1 MGGKHRCTEKKARA
15 ASTEK
20 ARAVRHVRRR
30 GCTRQLMASVRS
42 ERLVSVPR
50 VRRSTVPLASETLR
64 DDETRDFGGGG
75 GASSVIRAAG
85 AASIASGLAR
95 LARRDQ
101 ATAHARPASPVLQ
114 PAYSKVV
121 VLSPPSAPAQAN
133 RDAHKLERREVWKP
147 GARCPA
153 RGRAACV
160 HSCGGTATN
169 GNEGFVSRVVRTGP
183 SRFTGVSP
191 DLVLSRPTTAY
202 QDQKPGTS
210 GLRKKTK
217 VFMQKDYLANFTQSV
232 FDCLPDDEKKGGTLL
247 VSGDGR
253 YFTHEAIYEICSIAA
268 GNGVG
273 RVWIGQNGLAS
284 TPACSA
290 IIRNREN
297 GVCFGGFLLTAS
309 HNPGGIDEDFG
320 VKYDTG
326 NGAPGQERLMNEVC
340 QKSKTIIS
348 IKYAQLPK
356 FALDKVG
363 VQVDLNGAFQVEII
377 DPIVDWLELMKE
389 CFHFPAIKRL
399 LALPYFN
406 FVYDA
411 MHGVSGPYAEK
422 LFLEE
427 LGAKPECLMRQQP
440 LPDFGGHH
448 PDPNLTYAAELVAK
462 MKVFHPN
469 ECDASTPL
477 FGAAGD
483 GDCDRNMIL
492 GRGFFVTPSDS
503 VALISLYAEKCIPY
517 LMVDKATG
525 KGGLT
530 GLARSMPTSRALDNV
545 GKKLN
550 KQVYET
556 PTGWKYF
563 TNLMDANLISICGE
577 ESFGTG
583 SVHVREKDGLWA
595 VLAWLSI
602 LACRNGCLGDLEQE
616 KADLKSGKDVSIAA
630 PATKVEEFVSV
641 RQIVEEFWKEFGRN
655 FYCRYDFENK
665 DSTSAHQM
673 MTDLEELSRQTPA
686 DITAKV
692 AAHVDANLMSAM
704 QIESMDWFKYVDPV
718 DQQVSDHQGVRLFL
732 KGGSRII
739 WRLSGTGSTGATIRV
754 YMERY
759 EPDASKVLEDDRSA
773 LKDIAAFA
781 LQFCNIKKYIG
792 TDEPTVVT

>member
-1 MGGKHRCTEKKARA
+1 MGAKASRMRAKKEGCSGS
-15 ASTEK
+15 ASQSHK
-20 ARAVRHVRRR
+20 
-30 GCTRQLMASVRS
+30 GL
-42 ERLVSVPR
+42 
-50 VRRSTVPLASETLR
+50 
-64 DDETRDFGGGG
+64 
-75 GASSVIRAAG
+75 SSDRI
-85 AASIASGLAR
+85 
-95 LARRDQ
+95 
-101 ATAHARPASPVLQ
+101 
-114 PAYSKVV
+114 
-121 VLSPPSAPAQAN
+121 
-133 RDAHKLERREVWKP
+133 
-147 GARCPA
+147 
-153 RGRAACV
+153 
-160 HSCGGTATN
+160 
-169 GNEGFVSRVVRTGP
+169 
-183 SRFTGVSP
+183 
-191 DLVLSRPTTAY
+191 LSRPTTAY

-217 VFMQKDYLANFTQSV
+217 VFMQKDYLANFAQSV
-232 FDCLPDDEKKGGTLL
+232 FDCLPEEEKKGGTLL

-253 YFTHEAIYEICSIAA
+253 YFSHEAIYEICAIAA

-273 RVWIGQNGLAS
+273 RVWIGLNGLAS

-290 IIRNREN
+290 IIRGREN

-326 NGAPGQERLMNEVC
+326 NGAPGNEVLMNQVWE
-340 QKSKTIIS
+340 KSKKLAT
-348 IKYAQLPK
+348 IKYAELPK
-356 FALDKVG
+356 FSLDKLG
-363 VQVDLNGAFQVEII
+363 VQVNLDGAFQVEVI
-377 DPIVDWLELMKE
+377 DPIEDWMHLMKE
-389 CFHFPAIKRL
+389 AFHFPAIRRL
-399 LALPYFN
+399 LALPYFS

-427 LGAKPECLMRQQP
+427 LGAKPESLMRQVP

-462 MKVFHPN
+462 MKVFHPDQI
-469 ECDASTPL
+469 DASTPL

-503 VALISLYAEKCIPY
+503 VALIALYAEKCLPFFF
-517 LMVDKATG
+517 VDKATG

-545 GKKLN
+545 AKKLN
-550 KQVYET
+550 KDVYET

-563 TNLMDANLISICGE
+563 TNLMDANRISICGE

-595 VLAWLSI
+595 ILCWLSI
-602 LACRNGCLGDLEQE
+602 LAYRNGCMADVERE
-616 KADLKSGKDVSIAA
+616 RAAAKADKPVDVSP
-630 PATKVEEFVSV
+630 PATKEDFVSV
-641 RQIVEEFWKEFGRN
+641 QRIVEEFWKEYGRN

-665 DSTSAHQM
+665 DSTAAHQM
-673 MTDLEELSRQTPA
+673 MHDLEELSKSSPTE
-686 DITAKV
+686 IVAKV
-692 AAHVDANLMSAM
+692 ASHVDEKLLKEME
-704 QIESMDWFKYVDPV
+704 IESMDWFKYTDPV

-759 EPDASKVLEDDRSA
+759 ESDSSKVLQDERTA
-773 LKDIAAFA
+773 LKDIATFA
-781 LQFCNIKKYIG
+781 LQFCDMKKYIG
-792 TDEPTVVT
+792 TEEPTVIT